1 MNQKENMK
9 MANYKQMLW
18 WFNLDLFD
26 IDAYINFLV
35 SNKTNSPSKLIT
47 MLGIN

>member
-9 MANYKQMLW
+9 MAYKQMFW

-26 IDAYINFLV
+26 IDAYKFSCI
-35 SNKTNSPSKLIT
+35 K
-47 MLGIN
+47 